1 VETRFFLRQHGG
13 RLPPAWGGWLTMSY
27 AAGDCT
33 APALHALPAALCTP
47 RWSIVGQSV
56 TERPLS
62 FTLVLSGTTPIAV
75 LAASG
80 SIVSVGPPL
89 WARSPRWPAPW
100 LTSPRTAFRQVP
112 LLPTL
117 YPSSFQVPLAAQGPL
132 KMSAAAQTVPVP
144 PFTASAMT
152 SPPFLAVLAEN
163 VEAHTLTVPLPSL
176 SPMAMAP
183 PSPLL
188 AVVLP

>member
-1 VETRFFLRQHGG
+1 
-13 RLPPAWGGWLTMSY
+13 
-27 AAGDCT
+27 
-33 APALHALPAALCTP
+33 
-47 RWSIVGQSV
+47 
-56 TERPLS
+56 
-62 FTLVLSGTTPIAV
+62 
-75 LAASG
+75 
-80 SIVSVGPPL
+80 
-89 WARSPRWPAPW
+89 
-100 LTSPRTAFRQVP
+100 
-112 LLPTL
+112 
-117 YPSSFQVPLAAQGPL
+117 
-132 KMSAAAQTVPVP
+132 MSAAAQTVPVP